1 MSAFEIVMMILLLV
15 MGVFLVV
22 SMLLQKSKKGLSSTI
37 SGGMDTYYDRDGSA
51 RTQRLL
57 NLITTVVAV
66 AFIVIVFVVYAIQ
79 PNYGDIITGNEWQ
92 SGSAFYKEFT
102 SK

>member
-1 MSAFEIVMMILLLV
+1 MNAFEIVMMILLLV
-15 MGVFLVV
+15 MGIFLVV

-37 SGGMDTYYDRDGSA
+37 GGGLDTYYDRDGSA

-57 NLITTVVAV
+57 NKMTTIVAIV
-66 AFIVIVFVVYAIQ
+66 FIVIVFVVYAIQ

-92 SGSAFYKEFT
+92 GGSVFYQEFIGE
-102 SK
+102 